1 MRIMSTVNKAMA
13 TQLANIETRTGKS
26 LKQLSDLIKK
36 SQLTK
41 HGELRDMLKK
51 DLGMGHGDAN
61 VLVHY
66 VNQTAGLSAPA
77 TVAAQSDAGVEA
89 MVDGYY
95 AGAKS
100 ALRPIHDAVMNQIS
114 LLGAF
119 EIAPKKTYLSLRRK
133 KQFAM
138 VGPATNTRVEV
149 GLNMK
154 DVSAAGRLE
163 KLPPGGMC
171 QYRVKVTS
179 ATEVDGELIGWIK
192 TAFDQAG

>member
-1 MRIMSTVNKAMA
+1 MSTVDKAIA

-26 LKQLSDLIKK
+26 LKQLTDIIKK
-36 SQLTK
+36 SGLTK

-66 VNQTAGLSAPA
+66 VNGSAAVFAPA
-77 TVAAQSDAGVEA
+77 TKAAAAVDGLEGL
-89 MVDGYY
+89 VDGYY
-95 AGAKS
+95 AGAK
-100 ALRPIHDAVMNQIS
+100 AGLRPIHDAVMS
-114 LLGAF
+114 KVAALGEF

-154 DVSAAGRLE
+154 DVAAAGRLE
-163 KLPPGGMC
+163 QLPPGGMC
-171 QYRVKVTS
+171 QYRVKITS
-179 ATEVDGELIGWIK
+179 PADVDRELMGWIK
-192 TAFDQAG
+192 IAFDQAG